1 MATPMS
7 AEGLVQLDE
16 LRRQLDEARHTLEA
30 IQSDSVDAVVVNG
43 PSGPQIF
50 TLESPDYP
58 FRTFVEGMQ
67 EGALTLDRDGTIRY
81 ANAFF
86 AALIGRPMGEVLG
99 VPFSL
104 FVLPSHHSTCA
115 RLIEQGCVAT
125 SKETLRLDGP
135 GGSIPV
141 QVTLSPLW
149 YGAVA
154 TCCAVV
160 FDLRER
166 EQAERA
172 SAAREAAE
180 EANAAKDRFLAVL
193 GHELRSPLNTV
204 LGWAQIL
211 AGRSDLDAG
220 VRKAVRA
227 IERNARAQAQLIS
240 ELLDVSRIIAG
251 KLHLEFEV
259 VDLKAVVLSA
269 VAACKLTVRKG
280 IDIRANFT
288 EDNLSGGSL
297 SDGDCCVLGDAT
309 RLQQVVTNLLDNAV
323 KFTEG
328 DGTIEIRVEQADRHI
343 ALTVADTGSGI
354 PAHQINSIFHSFHQS
369 VGSRRKGGLGLG
381 LSISKQL
388 VEAHGGQIR
397 VASPGPGLGATFTV
411 HLPRVNGPVPSAEE
425 VHSVESRLTDRC
437 ILVIDD
443 DADVLELMRY
453 ALEHRGARVDTVQSA
468 AAALSK
474 LGDHHYDVLVSDVGL
489 PDQDGL
495 ALMQEI
501 RARGHLGPSL
511 RAVALTGYAS
521 EADARLCKAAGFEL
535 HLVKPIGP
543 WEVTRAITRL
553 LEGPAP

>member
-1 MATPMS
+1 MLP
-7 AEGLVQLDE
+7 EGLGQLDE
-16 LRRQLDEARHTLEA
+16 LRRQLDEAKHTLEA

-43 PSGPQIF
+43 PNGPQIF

-58 FRTFVEGMQ
+58 FRTFVEAMQ
-67 EGALTLDRDGTIRY
+67 EGALTLGRDGTIRY
-81 ANAFF
+81 ANTFF
-86 AALIGRPMGEVLG
+86 ASLLGRPLGDVLG
-99 VPFSL
+99 KALSS
-104 FVLPSHHSTCA
+104 FVLPSHHSRCA
-115 RLIEQGCVAT
+115 RLVEQGCMST
-125 SKETLRLDGP
+125 TKETLHLDGP
-135 GGSIPV
+135 GGSVPV
-141 QVTLSPLW
+141 QVTLSPLY
-149 YGAVA
+149 YGAA
-154 TCCAVV
+154 ASCCAVV

-220 VRKAVRA
+220 AHKAAKA
-227 IERNARAQAQLIS
+227 IERNARAQTQLIS

-251 KLHLEFEV
+251 KLHLEFDI
-259 VDLKAVVLSA
+259 VDIKAVVLSA
-269 VAACKLTVRKG
+269 VTACKLTVRKG
-280 IDIRANFT
+280 IEIT
-288 EDNLSGGSL
+288 ERLT
-297 SDGDCCVLGDAT
+297 DGDAYVLGDPT

-323 KFTEG
+323 KFTEA
-328 DGTIEIRVEQADRHI
+328 DGRVEIQVEHADRHV
-343 ALTVADTGSGI
+343 ALTVSDTGSGI
-354 PAHQINSIFHSFHQS
+354 PAHQIDNIFHLFQQS

-411 HLPRVNGPVPSAEE
+411 HLPRVNGPVPSTEE
-425 VHSVESRLTDRC
+425 VHSIESRLSNRR
-437 ILVIDD
+437 ILVVDD
-443 DADVLELMRY
+443 DADLLELMRY

-468 AAALSK
+468 AAALNNLS
-474 LGDHHYDVLVSDVGL
+474 DHSYDVLVSDLGL
-489 PDQDGL
+489 PEQDGL
-495 ALMQEI
+495 ALMQEV
-501 RARGHLGPSL
+501 RARGHLAASL

-521 EADARLCKAAGFEL
+521 EAHARQCTAAGFEL
-535 HLVKPIGP
+535 HLVKPISP
-543 WEVTRAITRL
+543 WEVARAITRL